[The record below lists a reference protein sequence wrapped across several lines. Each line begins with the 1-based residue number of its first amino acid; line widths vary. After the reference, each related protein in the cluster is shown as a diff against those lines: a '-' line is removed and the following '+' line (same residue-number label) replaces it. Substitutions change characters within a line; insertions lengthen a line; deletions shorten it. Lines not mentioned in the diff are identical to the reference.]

1 MSPQTRNTASKAGN
15 EQLSSTDGSMIPS
28 YSGQA
33 ERSKSIVGGEVVP
46 VFFSL
51 RKCIWLTIGVGL
63 YIAGLVMSIIGFTDI
78 FKVRAL
84 DEIYSSSTWG
94 QFNDAFIA
102 IVILFGVLQLST
114 LFLVLFMRSHSM
126 AFTIIKLLYISTYCL
141 PCLHVQLLLGCIDC
155 QNPCARWQNV
165 DQSAFV
171 FQALYNGL
179 LVIQINVTVCVFG
192 VGLMLW
198 AMRYVLGLGC
208 TAVLSK
214 LVLAQIFNDLCL
226 NLSVI
231 GLGEKAICGSDL
243 VNVSTNLCNSLHA
256 HVHAPEGTSA
266 PALLAMFPLWSVPRR
281 PFMQQRR
288 EFALR
293 SIRALCTYPASLAH
307 CFTPFYL
314 CLHCRCATS
323 GQI

>member
-1 MSPQTRNTASKAGN
+1 MASHPQTS
-15 EQLSSTDGSMIPS
+15 
-28 YSGQA
+28 
-33 ERSKSIVGGEVVP
+33 
-46 VFFSL
+46 

-78 FKVRAL
+78 FKAL

-126 AFTIIKLLYISTYCL
+126 
-141 PCLHVQLLLGCIDC
+141 LLLGCIDC

-243 VNVSTNLCNSLHA
+243 VNVCNFWSNLRTQFLIWGSYCFLMSHLLFIGALVHNMFSLPTQSMQSTRAKEESIAVVQQYSRHHGDLLVSNPLSAGASINA
-256 HVHAPEGTSA
+256 GVPFNIGVHP
-266 PALLAMFPLWSVPRR
+266 PA
-281 PFMQQRR
+281 
-288 EFALR
+288 
-293 SIRALCTYPASLAH
+293 
-307 CFTPFYL
+307 
-314 CLHCRCATS
+314 
-323 GQI
+323 